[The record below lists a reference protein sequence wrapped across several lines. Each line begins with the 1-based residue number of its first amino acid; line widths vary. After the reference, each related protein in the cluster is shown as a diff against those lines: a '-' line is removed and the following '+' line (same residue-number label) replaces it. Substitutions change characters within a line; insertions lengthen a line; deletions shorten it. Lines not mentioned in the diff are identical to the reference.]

1 MCVLSG
7 CKCEI
12 TFKAKMIERGF
23 FCRIFCIMKLFIK
36 RGKNT
41 FHLEITFTFFNQT
54 KVFSLLRLVSLWS
67 GFFSWFWN
75 LINVSKKISS
85 FIKLPEIYK
94 VYLIVHLIV
103 HLSCASW
110 NKFQFFD
117 SNKKVFSLLKL
128 SLCEVVLSM
137 ALKSD
142 QCQQKLVSRQRVV
155 Y

>member
-1 MCVLSG
+1 MNNNCVYWVVANVKLPSRLKWLNG
-7 CKCEI
+7 
-12 TFKAKMIERGF
+12 FF

-94 VYLIVHLIV
+94 VHLIV

-110 NKFQFFD
+110 NKFQFFW
-117 SNKKVFSLLKL
+117 LKQKSFFPL
-128 SLCEVVLSM
+128 ETVIVWSGSFHGFEIWSM
-137 ALKSD
+137 SAKIG
-142 QCQQKLVSRQRVV
+142 
-155 Y
+155 